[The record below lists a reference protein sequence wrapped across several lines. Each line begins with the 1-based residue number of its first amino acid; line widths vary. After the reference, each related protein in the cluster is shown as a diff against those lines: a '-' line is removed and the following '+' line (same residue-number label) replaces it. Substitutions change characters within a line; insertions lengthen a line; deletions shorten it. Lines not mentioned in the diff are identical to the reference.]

1 VRAARGVP
9 VAAGGVD
16 SLTGRTEEAAGLA
29 GRRGDRPGP
38 RCGGWL
44 GLKHGVGALAPR
56 RAAWAAQ

>member
-1 VRAARGVP
+1 VQAARGVP
-9 VAAGGVD
+9 VVAGGVG

-38 RCGGWL
+38 RCGGWP
-44 GLKHGVGALAPR
+44 GLKRGGGAVAPR